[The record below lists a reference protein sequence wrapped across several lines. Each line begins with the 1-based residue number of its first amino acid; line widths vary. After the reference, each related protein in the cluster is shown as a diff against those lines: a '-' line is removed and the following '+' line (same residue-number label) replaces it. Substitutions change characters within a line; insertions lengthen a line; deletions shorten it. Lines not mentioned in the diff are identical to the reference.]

1 MSATAPIP
9 VARLAVVG
17 AGLVGGSVAL
27 AARDAGVP
35 DVRLTDASADVRERA
50 RDLGLATAV
59 GDTLATT
66 VAEAEVVVV
75 AVPPSAV
82 ADVVAA
88 VAAVAP
94 SDAVITDVAGLKAGV
109 VADCVARMDAAGRDA
124 GRYVGGHPMA
134 GSERSGPEAAEAR
147 LFQGATWILTPTDRT
162 ADAALGRVSALVAAL
177 GGRVLVLPPARHDAL
192 VTTVSHLP
200 QLVASTLADVAADE
214 LADAGDALL
223 AVIGPGFRDT
233 TRIAASD
240 AALWT
245 EVVAANAPAIA
256 TALGTFAGRL
266 EVLRTAVAAGDLG
279 AVRALLERAGRAR
292 RRMVPKADLD
302 DVVDLVVP
310 LLDRPG
316 ALAVATG
323 ALGEAGVNVEDLA
336 MRHATHADRGA
347 LIVRVRAGSRARA
360 VAALAAAGHTVVEE
374 DAS

>member
-1 MSATAPIP
+1 MSATVPVP

-35 DVRLTDASADVRERA
+35 DVRLTDASAGVRDRA
-50 RDLGLATAV
+50 RDLALATTV
-59 GDTLATT
+59 PDTLAAT

-88 VAAVAP
+88 VADAAP
-94 SDAVITDVAGLKAGV
+94 PEAVITDVAGLKAGV
-109 VADCVARMDAAGRDA
+109 VADSVARLAAAGRDP

-134 GSERSGPEAAEAR
+134 GSERSGPEAADAR

-162 ADAALGRVSALVAAL
+162 ADAALGRASALVAAL

-240 AALWT
+240 ATLWT

-256 TALGTFAGRL
+256 AALGTFAGRL
-266 EVLRTAVAAGDLG
+266 EALRAAVAAGDLG

-316 ALAVATG
+316 ALAAATG